1 MDDTVKTLGGLAI
14 RRGLTVL
21 GTWLAAKG
29 VVQGDAGVT
38 SFVGAAMVLVEVAYE
53 GWNRYGMVLVN
64 VQLAKMK
71 GVHPAQNPVTPA
83 APASG
88 TTLKVLA
95 FFAVIILGTLMFS
108 LPARAANAVPVPT
121 PRPALSSSPF
131 PSPDTAVPGKISSS
145 AVQSNPLALIQ
156 KFTVADLQA
165 AQADAT
171 ANNDKAAAACYTA
184 LLTVVQSNVANPFPT
199 TPGIFEGARPCAAPR
214 QSCGAKYR
222 RGFPGPRRD
231 NRKRKS
237 DPLSGRSRRSEICQ
251 RASVCGC
258 AR

>member
-108 LPARAANAVPVPT
+108 LPARAAIC
-121 PRPALSSSPF
+121 SW
-131 PSPDTAVPGKISSS
+131 
-145 AVQSNPLALIQ
+145 LA
-156 KFTVADLQA
+156 
-165 AQADAT
+165 
-171 ANNDKAAAACYTA
+171 
-184 LLTVVQSNVANPFPT
+184 
-199 TPGIFEGARPCAAPR
+199 
-214 QSCGAKYR
+214 
-222 RGFPGPRRD
+222 
-231 NRKRKS
+231 
-237 DPLSGRSRRSEICQ
+237 
-251 RASVCGC
+251 
-258 AR
+258 